1 MLRVVS
7 EEFRVCQCDE
17 ISVFEEGYR
26 NWMTYSFTRLGFVDE
41 RVAERWCF
49 AAEPE
54 SDRTE

>member
-1 MLRVVS
+1 VWSLRNS
-7 EEFRVCQCDE
+7 ESAVCDE
-17 ISVFEEGYR
+17 LSVFEEGYR
-26 NWMTYSFTRLGFVDE
+26 NWITYSFTRLGFVDE